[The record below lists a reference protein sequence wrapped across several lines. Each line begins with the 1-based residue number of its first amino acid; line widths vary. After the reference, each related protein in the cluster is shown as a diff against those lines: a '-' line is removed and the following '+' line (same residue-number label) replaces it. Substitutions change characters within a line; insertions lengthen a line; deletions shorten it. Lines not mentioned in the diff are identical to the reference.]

1 MQAAKDSFFR
11 ALQSRLAVVNPNRT
25 ILINGVTRPAIIAAE
40 NQPFPPPKLFFN
52 TFYIHWIAAPVVRGF
67 SGTVAPRYEQ
77 IAQIEYFVSGTA
89 SLERPFADRGRLMA
103 ALDRELLAILYPGF
117 TPKLDYSSSPPQPLG
132 SVLHWSWTPDL
143 RTVADQEGSVLRRL
157 ATINVSFYLEE
168 FSS

>member
-11 ALQSRLAVVNPNRT
+11 ALQSRLAVVNPDRT
-25 ILINGVTRPAIIAAE
+25 ILVNGVTRPAIVVAE

-52 TFYIHWIAAPVVRGF
+52 TFYIHWIAAPLVREF
-67 SGTVAPRYEQ
+67 SGTAAPRYEQ
-77 IAQIEYFVSGTA
+77 IAQIEYFVAGTA

-117 TPKLDYSSSPPQPLG
+117 TQKLDYSSSPPQPLG
-132 SVLHWSWTPDL
+132 SFLYWRWTPDL

-157 ATINVSFYLEE
+157 TTVTVSFYLEE